1 MITIMHVLTQRFS
14 YNVEQ
19 QRATHFIVDE
29 AQYVCRHETSCNEL
43 EKAYLTYRKL
53 GGICTICLQNVSAAT
68 ANRKIMEIVS
78 NSDFKVL
85 LDQAG
90 DDRNELLQIMELSQ
104 KEFEA
109 LSDPTPG
116 QSLIVWGGHI
126 LQCDSTISRDNP
138 LYHSTVQTSMKPLPK
153 IGTYFTARKRIKMN
167 MKMIWNPCQRL
178 TRMKTETRCQHL
190 TLIQTKSLLSF

>member
-1 MITIMHVLTQRFS
+1 
-14 YNVEQ
+14 
-19 QRATHFIVDE
+19 
-29 AQYVCRHETSCNEL
+29 
-43 EKAYLTYRKL
+43 
-53 GGICTICLQNVSAAT
+53 
-68 ANRKIMEIVS
+68 MEIVS

-138 LYHSTVQTSMKPLPK
+138 LYHFYSTNFHEAAAENRNVFYSQEADQDEHEDDLESVSKIDTDENRDSVSTFDTDPDKESVEFLNGEVEEPISEEELFMYHKVQELTNVMNGWIAMVPEFYAVFP
-153 IGTYFTARKRIKMN
+153 INRQKRY
-167 MKMIWNPCQRL
+167 WN
-178 TRMKTETRCQHL
+178 
-190 TLIQTKSLLSF
+190 LL

>member
-1 MITIMHVLTQRFS
+1 
-14 YNVEQ
+14 
-19 QRATHFIVDE
+19 
-29 AQYVCRHETSCNEL
+29 
-43 EKAYLTYRKL
+43 
-53 GGICTICLQNVSAAT
+53 
-68 ANRKIMEIVS
+68 MEIVS

-138 LYHSTVQTSMKPLPK
+138 LYHFYSTNFHEAAAENRNV
-153 IGTYFTARKRIKMN
+153 FTARKRIKMN

>member
-1 MITIMHVLTQRFS
+1 
-14 YNVEQ
+14 
-19 QRATHFIVDE
+19 
-29 AQYVCRHETSCNEL
+29 
-43 EKAYLTYRKL
+43 
-53 GGICTICLQNVSAAT
+53 
-68 ANRKIMEIVS
+68 MEIVS

-126 LQCDSTISRDNP
+126 LQCDSTISREADQDEHEDDLESVSKIDTDENRDSVSTFDTDP
-138 LYHSTVQTSMKPLPK
+138 DKESVELLNGEVEEPISEEELFMYHKVEEADECDEWLDCYGAGILCGVSNKQAEEILESLVKKGYIEK
-153 IGTYFTARKRIKMN
+153 IQGCY
-167 MKMIWNPCQRL
+167 
-178 TRMKTETRCQHL
+178 RMPEN
-190 TLIQTKSLLSF
+190 

>member
-126 LQCDSTISRDNP
+126 FA
-138 LYHSTVQTSMKPLPK
+138 V
-153 IGTYFTARKRIKMN
+153 
-167 MKMIWNPCQRL
+167 
-178 TRMKTETRCQHL
+178 
-190 TLIQTKSLLSF
+190 

>member
-1 MITIMHVLTQRFS
+1 MKIGYARVSTPDQNPALQL
-14 YNVEQ
+14 
-19 QRATHFIVDE
+19 E
-29 AQYVCRHETSCNEL
+29 AL

-126 LQCDSTISRDNP
+126 LQCDSTRSEERRVGKECRSRWSP
-138 LYHSTVQTSMKPLPK
+138 YH
-153 IGTYFTARKRIKMN
+153 
-167 MKMIWNPCQRL
+167 
-178 TRMKTETRCQHL
+178 
-190 TLIQTKSLLSF
+190 